1 MPIEAAMT
9 KRFTYMS
16 ANTINV
22 RPVLNKADKLS
33 FLKVPFELYADDKN
47 WVAPLYLERLEH
59 LDLKKNPYF
68 EHAEAQLFIAEKNG
82 KAVGRISAQIDR
94 LHLERYHDDCGQFG
108 FLESIDDAE
117 VFKVLFKTAEDWLR
131 RKGMKHVRGPFSFSI
146 NDESGLLIDGFDTPP
161 NSFMGHAPP
170 YYQKQTEAA
179 GFKKAKDLHAYIRDM
194 RIPLPAVL
202 ERIYQRGMKTG
213 NVTIRC
219 MNKSDIQTDIK
230 IVINI
235 FNDAW
240 SNNWGYV
247 PFTEKE
253 LAMLAKNLKMLVA
266 KEAVQIAFYKGEP
279 AAFIISMPNLNEW
292 FSGLNGKLL
301 PKGLLRMIGKLISKK
316 SKSIRVPLMGVRQHL
331 QDGTLGS
338 VLSIGVIKKVYEFHK
353 SRGVEEVE
361 MSWILEDNTKMR
373 HILEASGSRIYKTYR
388 VYEKAL

>member
-1 MPIEAAMT
+1 
-9 KRFTYMS
+9 MS
-16 ANTINV
+16 AATINV
-22 RPVLNKADKLS
+22 RPVLSKADKLT
-33 FLKVPFELYADDKN
+33 FLKVPFEIYKNDKN
-47 WVAPLYLERLEH
+47 WVAPLFLERLEH
-59 LDLKKNPYF
+59 LDPKKNPYF
-68 EHAEAQLFIAEKNG
+68 EHADAQLFIAEKNG

-94 LHLERYHDDCGQFG
+94 LHLERYKDDCGQFG
-108 FLESIDDAE
+108 FLEAIDDPD
-117 VFKVLFKTAEDWLR
+117 VFKALFETAEEWLSS
-131 RKGMKHVRGPFSFSI
+131 KGIKRVRGPFSFSI

-161 NSFMGHAPP
+161 NSFMGHALP
-170 YYQKQTEAA
+170 YYQKQTEAT

-202 ERIYQRGMKTG
+202 ERIYKRGLATG
-213 NVTIRC
+213 NVTIRS
-219 MNKSDIQTDIK
+219 MKKSDIQNEIK
-230 IVINI
+230 IVIDI

-292 FSGLNGKLL
+292 FTGLNGKLL
-301 PKGLLRMIGKLISKK
+301 PYGLPRMIGKLITKK
-316 SKSIRVPLMGVRQHL
+316 SKSIRVPLMGVRQKL

-338 VLSIGVIKKVYEFHK
+338 VLSIGVIKAVYEFHK
-353 SRGVEEVE
+353 ARGVEEVE
-361 MSWILEDNTKMR
+361 MSWILEDNTRMR

-388 VYEKAL
+388 VYEKTL